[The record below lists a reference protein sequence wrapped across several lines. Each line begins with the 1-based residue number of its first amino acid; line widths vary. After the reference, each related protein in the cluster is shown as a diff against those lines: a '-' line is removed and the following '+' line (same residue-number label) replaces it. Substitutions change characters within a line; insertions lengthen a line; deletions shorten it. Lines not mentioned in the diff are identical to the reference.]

1 MAMSMSS
8 RREYLNAMRLRY
20 HKAILRAEKSKI
32 IDEVV
37 KLLAYHRKHAI
48 SVLNQ
53 PQTALKP
60 KHKRKRQLLYVDAMP
75 VIETVWEALDF
86 PCAERLHPVLSET
99 AELLARHNEL
109 CLTAE
114 ISKQLSQISPATL
127 ARRLKRW
134 HSPPKTLPQ
143 AKPGFKLKK
152 MVPIDTYRWDEQ
164 RPGALEVDLVEHNGG
179 SSLGHFAYTL
189 NVVDIVTGYSRRRAV
204 LGKGQKVV
212 FEEIELILQS
222 WPFKPW
228 GLHSDGGGEFLN
240 DHLIRFCHKQGLY
253 FNRSRP
259 YRKNDNAHVEQK
271 NRQFVREIVGYERY
285 DSTEALTWL
294 NEVYALLDPYVN
306 LFLPMRKVV
315 FKERHGSKVVKRYD
329 IAKTPLQR
337 LIEKEVITDDAKT
350 SLLNQYHSL
359 NPLAIHRQIESLLT
373 RGPLSPAKES
383 DPDKEPSLSLV

>member
-1 MAMSMSS
+1 M
-8 RREYLNAMRLRY
+8 
-20 HKAILRAEKSKI
+20 
-32 IDEVV
+32 
-37 KLLAYHRKHAI
+37 
-48 SVLNQ
+48 
-53 PQTALKP
+53 
-60 KHKRKRQLLYVDAMP
+60 
-75 VIETVWEALDF
+75 
-86 PCAERLHPVLSET
+86 
-99 AELLARHNEL
+99 
-109 CLTAE
+109 
-114 ISKQLSQISPATL
+114 
-127 ARRLKRW
+127 
-134 HSPPKTLPQ
+134 
-143 AKPGFKLKK
+143 
-152 MVPIDTYRWDEQ
+152 
-164 RPGALEVDLVEHNGG
+164 
-179 SSLGHFAYTL
+179 
-189 NVVDIVTGYSRRRAV
+189 